1 MSELENQPM
10 EENTPE
16 NNEMNSDTPNQ
27 PEAATHHSTEENHE
41 VTPLP
46 ESPEQPAEA
55 PVAET
60 VDPRWKKIAD
70 SADAIK
76 AEIGKIVVGQ
86 EGLLDALLVGLLAG
100 GHTLIEGVPGIAKTL
115 TAKMMAKSLE
125 LDFSR
130 VQFTPDLMPSDVV
143 GTNIFNV
150 SNSKFEFVEG
160 PVFSQVVLI
169 DEINR
174 APAKTQSALFEL
186 MEEYQVSID
195 GVTYPMA
202 KPFFVLA
209 TQNPLEQEGT
219 YRLPE
224 AQMDRFLFRIV
235 LDYPN
240 YDSEVEILHRF
251 KSDFTQTV
259 SQEVKSILKGED
271 IIKMQKDIM
280 EVAIEAS
287 LVAFIAQIVTKTR
300 NHPDLFLGA
309 SPRASLAI
317 LKASKAHAALR
328 GRGFVTPDD
337 IVAMALPALNH
348 RVVLSP
354 EKEMEGYSP
363 NEVLQAI
370 IDTVDIPR

>member
-1 MSELENQPM
+1 MSDLENSPM
-10 EENTPE
+10 EENEKT
-16 NNEMNSDTPNQ
+16 NSQ
-27 PEAATHHSTEENHE
+27 PLET
-41 VTPLP
+41 TPLQS
-46 ESPEQPAEA
+46 SPKENSPTEGLETPIKETP
-55 PVAET
+55 PV
-60 VDPRWKKIAD
+60 DLRWERIAA
-70 SADAIK
+70 SAQAIK
-76 AEIGKIVVGQ
+76 AEIGKVVVGQ
-86 EGLLDALLVGLLAG
+86 DLLLDQLLVGLLAG

-115 TAKMMAKSLE
+115 TAKMLAKSLDLE
-125 LDFSR
+125 YSR

-150 SNSKFEFVEG
+150 SNSSFEFVKG

-186 MEEYQVSID
+186 MEEYQVTID
-195 GVTYPMA
+195 GVTYPMEQ
-202 KPFFVLA
+202 PFFVLA

-251 KSDFTQTV
+251 KSDFKQRV
-259 SQEVKSILKGED
+259 SQEVSSILNGED
-271 IIKMQKDIM
+271 ILTMQREVM
-280 EVAIEAS
+280 EVSIGDD
-287 LVAFIAQIVTKTR
+287 LVSFIAQIVTKTR

-317 LKASKAHAALR
+317 LKASKAHAVVR

-354 EKEMEGYSP
+354 EKEMEGYEP
-363 NEVLQAI
+363 NEVLQTI
-370 IDTVDIPR
+370 IDTVEIPR

>member
-1 MSELENQPM
+1 MSELENNPA
-10 EENTPE
+10 EENNPTRNNGDSTPTPE
-16 NNEMNSDTPNQ
+16 NNAAESSETTSDNAP
-27 PEAATHHSTEENHE
+27 AAEPT
-41 VTPLP
+41 
-46 ESPEQPAEA
+46 EA
-55 PVAET
+55 PVAP
-60 VDPRWKKIAD
+60 VAQAPIDPRWSVIAE
-70 SADAIK
+70 SAKAIK
-76 AEIGKIVVGQ
+76 AEIRKIVIGQ
-86 EGLLDALLVGLLAG
+86 EPLLDSLLVGLLAG

-130 VQFTPDLMPSDVV
+130 IQFTPDLMPSDVV

-160 PVFSQVVLI
+160 PVFSQIILI

-202 KPFFVLA
+202 KPFMVLA

-235 LDYPN
+235 LEYPEYN
-240 YDSEVEILHRF
+240 EEVEILQRF
-251 KSDFTQTV
+251 KNDFTQAV
-259 SQEVKSILKGED
+259 SEEVKPVIVGADIL
-271 IIKMQKDIM
+271 KMQKDIM
-280 EVAIEAS
+280 EVSIEDS

-317 LKASKAHAALR
+317 LKASKAHAAIR

-370 IDTVDIPR
+370 IDTVEIPR

>member
-10 EENTPE
+10 EENTP
-16 NNEMNSDTPNQ
+16 NQ
-27 PEAATHHSTEENHE
+27 PEAATNHSTEENQE
-41 VTPLP
+41 ATPSQ
-46 ESPEQPAEA
+46 ES

-280 EVAIEAS
+280 EVAIEDS